1 MMRLAGMRSTGALVA
16 GSLAAACL
24 WMGNAQAA
32 FVPTATGSQLLPS
45 DSYLSEPGST
55 ASSPLYTTTQPG
67 SDYLLAVPGQY
78 NFQNFFS
85 SQPLTQAIGTDAVG
99 NYAFQDSFVFQVGAG
114 AIGDSLVAT
123 LNLDT
128 SNGNSFGMSDLQAR
142 LYQIT
147 SGTTTP
153 VVGPVANGQGPVVN
167 VLSLWKGQ
175 SGLDNAPVQID
186 FSGLTTAGTYVL
198 DVAGTATGS
207 VGGQYFGGLALQPV
221 PLPATTWL
229 LLSGIMGLVLAARRG
244 GATH

>member
-1 MMRLAGMRSTGALVA
+1 MKPLAGIRNTGALVA
-16 GSLAAACL
+16 ASLATACL
-24 WMGNAQAA
+24 WTASAQAA
-32 FVPTATGSQLLPS
+32 FVPTATNSQLLPS

-55 ASSPLYTTTQPG
+55 ASSPLYTTSQPG

-78 NFQNFFS
+78 NFQNSFS
-85 SQPLTQAIGTDAVG
+85 SQPLTQAIGSSPVG

-114 AIGDSLVAT
+114 ANGDSLVAT
-123 LNLDT
+123 LNL
-128 SNGNSFGMSDLQAR
+128 GKSFGMSDLQAR

-167 VLSLWKGQ
+167 VLSLWKGTP
-175 SGLDNAPVQID
+175 GLDTGTVEID

-198 DVAGTATGS
+198 DVAGTATGNL
-207 VGGQYFGGLALQPV
+207 GGQYFGGLDLEPV

-229 LLSGIMGLVLAARRG
+229 LLSGIAGLILAARRG
-244 GATH
+244 GARV